1 MKLVIAAIPI
11 EAQPFIKHFNL
22 KKDLRSQKIPFYFSE
37 KICLAISGVGKIKAA
52 IATTF
57 ALTKIEIKEE
67 LLIFN
72 FGICGTPD
80 SRLNKGTLCWVN
92 RITDASTGRNYLPEA
107 LLKHALPEH
116 SLVSYDKPIRK
127 NTGVSVDI
135 EKNQR
140 FSLVDMEASGF
151 FAAAQVF
158 LPPERIICIKLVSD
172 HLEDQLLEKT
182 LVTQWIEKTLNP
194 ITKLFEQSNA
204 LILPNKK
211 LSAKNEKRLQ
221 SLEEKLRL
229 TSTQSHQ
236 LKKAAMAYLKR
247 SNSQETS
254 LDFLFADLAS
264 PRNKSERNIRFK
276 IIQETLYSD
285 HR

>member
-1 MKLVIAAIPI
+1 MKLVITALPI
-11 EAQPFIKHFNL
+11 EAQSLIKHFNL

-67 LLIFN
+67 LIIFN

-80 SRLNKGTLCWVN
+80 SRLSKGTLCWVN

-107 LLKHALPEH
+107 LLKHALPER

-127 NTGVSVDI
+127 NKRISVNI

-158 LPPERIICIKLVSD
+158 LPPEKIICIKLVSD
-172 HLEDQLLEKT
+172 HLEDQFLEKT

-194 ITKLFEQSNA
+194 IIELFERSNA
-204 LILPNKK
+204 LILSSKK
-211 LSAKNEKRLQ
+211 LSTKNEKILQ
-221 SLEEKLRL
+221 SLEEKLCL

-247 SNSQETS
+247 SNSQGTS
-254 LDFLFADLAS
+254 LDFLFADLPS
-264 PRNKSERNIRFK
+264 PRNKSERNVHFK
-276 IIQETLYSD
+276 IIQEKLYSD
-285 HR
+285 YR